1 MAWYEEEEV
10 VPTPGGGE
18 PENLDP
24 VGPSVDEGEVPVD
37 PVDPEEPT
45 DPVPGKPE
53 LPTVPDDDIDPG
65 FSQEDSLSKFVRI
78 LLGNVS
84 PEVLPPETLA
94 LFVEMAVM
102 KYDLENHPEKLPNVK
117 YDAMVQAVRWLMIQE
132 VASGESSISSRLEKI
147 GDETIEVRIGQTT
160 WQGWKDFLDWL
171 VANPDY
177 VDSELDA
184 CGRLVII
191 GGVREDE
198 FQRVK
203 RNRNSVCGFDV
214 AGITPMSGL
223 PGQPKRYPSRR

>member
-10 VPTPGGGE
+10 VPASGREELENQDPADPGVGE
-18 PENLDP
+18 
-24 VGPSVDEGEVPVD
+24 EVPVD
-37 PVDPEEPT
+37 PVDPEEP
-45 DPVPGKPE
+45 E
-53 LPTVPDDDIDPG
+53 LPTVPDDNIDPE
-65 FSQEDSLSKFVRI
+65 FSREDSLSAFVRI

-84 PEVLPPETLA
+84 QEVLPPETLA

-160 WQGWKDFLDWL
+160 WQGWRDFLDWL

-214 AGITPMSGL
+214 TGITPMSGL

>member
-1 MAWYEEEEV
+1 MAWYKEEEV
-10 VPTPGGGE
+10 VPTPGGDTEKPGT
-18 PENLDP
+18 PDP
-24 VGPSVDEGEVPVD
+24 VEPGK
-37 PVDPEEPT
+37 PT
-45 DPVPGKPE
+45 DPVPGEPE
-53 LPTVPDDDIDPG
+53 LPTVPDDDIDPSFG
-65 FSQEDSLSKFVRI
+65 QEDSLSAFIRI

-117 YDAMVQAVRWLMIQE
+117 FDAMVQAVRWLMVQE

-184 CGRLVII
+184 CGRLVIV

-203 RNRNSVCGFDV
+203 RHKNSVCGFDV
-214 AGITPMSGL
+214 TGITPMSGL
-223 PGQPKRYPSRR
+223 PSQPKRYPSRR

>member
-10 VPTPGGGE
+10 VPTPGGDTEE
-18 PENLDP
+18 PGTPDQVEP
-24 VGPSVDEGEVPVD
+24 G
-37 PVDPEEPT
+37 EPT
-45 DPVPGKPE
+45 DPVPEEPE
-53 LPTVPDDDIDPG
+53 LPTVPDDDIDPD
-65 FSQEDSLSKFVRI
+65 FSQEDSLSAFVRI

-84 PEVLPPETLA
+84 PEILPPETLA

-102 KYDLENHPEKLPNVK
+102 KYDLENHPERLPNVK
-117 YDAMVQAVRWLMIQE
+117 YDAMVQAVRWLMVQE

-191 GGVREDE
+191 GGVRKDE

>member
-10 VPTPGGGE
+10 ITTPGGNTEESVTPDPVE
-18 PENLDP
+18 PEK
-24 VGPSVDEGEVPVD
+24 
-37 PVDPEEPT
+37 PT
-45 DPVPGKPE
+45 DPVPEEPE
-53 LPTVPDDDIDPG
+53 LPTVPEEPTVPDDNTDPG
-65 FSQEDSLSKFVRI
+65 FGQEDALSAFVRI

-94 LFVEMAVM
+94 LFVEMAAM
-102 KYDLENHPEKLPNVK
+102 KYDLENHPERLPNVK
-117 YDAMVQAVRWLMIQE
+117 YDAMVQAVRWMMVQE

-147 GDETIEVRIGQTT
+147 GDETIEVRVGQTT
-160 WQGWKDFLDWL
+160 WQGWRDFLDWL

-191 GGVREDE
+191 GGVRNDE

-203 RNRNSVCGFDV
+203 RHRNSVCGFDV

-223 PGQPKRYPSRR
+223 PSQPKRYPSRR

>member
-18 PENLDP
+18 PENPDP
-24 VGPSVDEGEVPVD
+24 VGPGVNEGEVPVD
-37 PVDPEEPT
+37 PVDP
-45 DPVPGKPE
+45 D
-53 LPTVPDDDIDPG
+53 
-65 FSQEDSLSKFVRI
+65 FSQEDSLSAFVRI

-147 GDETIEVRIGQTT
+147 GDETVEVRIGQTT

-203 RNRNSVCGFDV
+203 RHKNSVCGFDV
-214 AGITPMSGL
+214 SGITPIGGL

>member
-10 VPTPGGGE
+10 VPAPGGGE
-18 PENLDP
+18 PENPDP
-24 VGPSVDEGEVPVD
+24 VGPGVDEGEVPVD
-37 PVDPEEPT
+37 PVDP
-45 DPVPGKPE
+45 
-53 LPTVPDDDIDPG
+53 G
-65 FSQEDSLSKFVRI
+65 FSQEDSLSAFVRI

-203 RNRNSVCGFDV
+203 RHKNSVCGFDV
-214 AGITPMSGL
+214 AGITPVSGL

>member
-10 VPTPGGGE
+10 VTTPGVE
-18 PENLDP
+18 DPENP
-24 VGPSVDEGEVPVD
+24 
-37 PVDPEEPT
+37 
-45 DPVPGKPE
+45 DPVPDEPE
-53 LPTVPDDDIDPG
+53 LPTTPDDNVDPG
-65 FSQEDSLSKFVRI
+65 FSQEDSLSAFIRI

-84 PEVLPPETLA
+84 PEVLPPETLS

-117 YDAMVQAVRWLMIQE
+117 YDAMVQAVRWLMVQE

-184 CGRLVII
+184 CGRLVIV

-203 RNRNSVCGFDV
+203 RHRNSVCGFDV
-214 AGITPMSGL
+214 SGITPMSGL

>member
-10 VPTPGGGE
+10 VPTPGGDTEE
-18 PENLDP
+18 PGTPDP
-24 VGPSVDEGEVPVD
+24 VEPGK
-37 PVDPEEPT
+37 PT
-45 DPVPGKPE
+45 DPVPGEPE

-65 FSQEDSLSKFVRI
+65 FSQEDSLAAFVRI

-84 PEVLPPETLA
+84 PEILPPETLA

-203 RNRNSVCGFDV
+203 RHRNSVCGFDV